1 MGIEKDPL
9 MALAVGRGKLTM
21 CNTPKGESTWP
32 EHNSETFTAAGGRAF
47 LSTQG
52 PTSLGQASGKF
63 LGYATTR
70 EATRQQKR
78 KPMPPEKYL

>member
-9 MALAVGRGKLTM
+9 MALAVGRGKLT
-21 CNTPKGESTWP
+21 KGESTWP